1 MNKPKLSIGFI
12 GQGWI
17 GKNYADNF
25 AERGYEVIRYAM
37 EEPYV
42 KNKDLIKNC
51 DIVFIA
57 VPTPTTVNGFDDSI
71 LRAVVP
77 LVGEHKI
84 AVIKST
90 LLPGTTESIQ
100 ASNKNIF
107 VVHSPEFL
115 SEATAAYDAANPK
128 RNIVGI
134 PNDTGEYRQ
143 KAHDVLSVL
152 PYAPYNLVCN
162 SREAELIKY
171 GGNCLLYLK
180 VVFNN
185 VMYDTAEALGI
196 KWETVRDGMAA
207 DPRLGAS
214 HWNPMNQG
222 GRGAGGHCFIK
233 DFAAFIELYQ
243 NKVGDE
249 LGLDFLKGAQ
259 NKNIDLLIKSR
270 KDLDLL
276 KGVHGEE
283 IGK

>member
-1 MNKPKLSIGFI
+1 MNNPKPLIGFI

-25 AERGYEVIRYAM
+25 VERGYDIVRYAM

-42 KNKDLIKNC
+42 KNKDLIKDC

-57 VPTPTTVNGFDDSI
+57 VPTPTTPKGFDDSI
-71 LRAVVP
+71 LRSVVP
-77 LVGEHKI
+77 LAGAGKI

-100 ASNKNIF
+100 ANNKDIF
-107 VVHSPEFL
+107 VMHSPEFL

-134 PNDTGEYRQ
+134 PNDTEEYRQ
-143 KAHDVLSVL
+143 KARAVLAVL
-152 PYAPYNLVCN
+152 PFAPYTLVCN

-180 VVFNN
+180 VIFNN
-185 VMYDTAEALGI
+185 IMYDTAESLGI

-207 DPRLGAS
+207 DPRLGSS
-214 HWNPMNQG
+214 HWNPVNQG

-233 DFAAFIELYQ
+233 DFATFIELYQ

-249 LGLDFLKGAQ
+249 MGLNFLKSVQA
-259 NKNIDLLIKSR
+259 KNIDLLTKSK

-276 KGVHGEE
+276 KGVCGEE
-283 IGK
+283 IK